1 MKKIIS
7 LSLLITVIGVLA
19 CTPYFYLSYGVHND
33 YRALDHQH
41 TVNLLSGLKELMW
54 HDESMHLMYIGRP
67 VNAIL
72 FNLQQYTINT
82 LDDLKLWR
90 VVSCLTLLVALINF
104 CAVSVCR
111 ARHKAPWVV
120 FAYLLMFLAPSS
132 QLYISWIANYVPG
145 SLNILI
151 ASVAA
156 IGLSFYSGKFYVKC
170 TLWVCSFLLIF
181 ISFLNYPATSS
192 AVIIPALVSY
202 LYNPINSNRGYLK
215 RSLVFYL
222 AGLVLYFL
230 VHKLFMFEF
239 LSGYFADQF
248 KSYDATTYKFGVGFN
263 FGVLGI
269 VLDFLMASITLFFF
283 AKLKLVSVFMAFI
296 VLMGLVVKYY
306 ALNQFKNNRSATF
319 DLRAKDPM
327 KLIAFS
333 LILITLPIIA
343 APNGFFAYR
352 IFFTQL
358 AIVALFYS
366 YAIYALYLIAKAY
379 FKIGR
384 NQFIIALIVLFSANA
399 FLQNYTYA
407 MQSYEEY
414 EFVKKSIENQDSFN
428 KIVVVLPNRYADF
441 SNSDLYSDLKYTAT
455 NYSGFMSS
463 ILYFITDG
471 LGIPRDSYEIESANS
486 LYSDKYRVHFG
497 DVQAGTLLIDMN
509 ALKGRI
515 E

>member
-1 MKKIIS
+1 MKKVIS
-7 LSLLITVIGVLA
+7 LSLLITVLGLLA
-19 CTPYFYLSYGVHND
+19 CTPYFYLNYGVHND

-41 TVNLLSGLKELMW
+41 TVNLLTGLKELMW

-90 VVSCLTLLVALINF
+90 VVSCLTLLVALVNL
-104 CAVSVCR
+104 CAVSVFR

-120 FAYLLMFLAPSS
+120 FAYSLMFLAPSS

-145 SLNILI
+145 SLNILLV
-151 ASVAA
+151 SVAA
-156 IGLSFYSGKFYVKC
+156 IGLSLNSSKFYVKC
-170 TLWVCSFLLIF
+170 TLWVCAYLLIF

-192 AVIIPALVSY
+192 AVIIPAVVSY
-202 LYNPINSNRGYLK
+202 LYNPTNSNRCYLT

-222 AGLVLYFL
+222 TGLVLYFL
-230 VHKLFMFEF
+230 VHKLIMFEF
-239 LSGYFADQF
+239 LSSYFADQF

-263 FGVLGI
+263 LGI
-269 VLDFLMASITLFFF
+269 LGIAFDFLMASVTLFFF
-283 AKLKLVSVFMAFI
+283 AKLKFVSVFLAII
-296 VLMGLVVKYY
+296 VLLGFIVKYY
-306 ALNQFKNNRSATF
+306 ALDQFKTNRSVNY
-319 DLRAKDPM
+319 DSRAKDQI

-343 APNGFFAYR
+343 AQNGFFAYR

-358 AIVALFYS
+358 ALVALFFS
-366 YAIYALYLIAKAY
+366 YGIYALYLVTKAY

-384 NQFIIALIVLFSANA
+384 NQFIIVVSVLFSVNA

-407 MQSYEEY
+407 MQSCGEY
-414 EFVKKSIENQDSFN
+414 EFLKETIENSDSFN

-471 LGIPRDSYEIESANS
+471 LGIPRDSYKIESANS
-486 LYSDKYRVHFG
+486 FYSDEYKVNLE
-497 DVQAGTLLIDMN
+497 DVQPGTLLIEMN
-509 ALKGRI
+509 ALKRKI